1 MTSLLEL
8 QGKLSSCNGSASVWR
23 RKVKHNL
30 DDVRE
35 PTILHIAY
43 FCELQR
49 NPSHII
55 AIVQGLFWR
64 PRCHVVCLT
73 HDDHDK
79 DHSVASSQLVEE
91 LERQTTLSETIQD

>member
-23 RKVKHNL
+23 RKLKHNL

-35 PTILHIAY
+35 PSFTSRISVNFHATQVTSRA
-43 FCELQR
+43 FRDFSGDQDAM
-49 NPSHII
+49 S
-55 AIVQGLFWR
+55 
-64 PRCHVVCLT
+64 CLP

-79 DHSVASSQLVEE
+79 DHSVASSQLVDE
-91 LERQTTLSETIQD
+91 LERETTLLSETIQD